1 MKISNF
7 KKKLTI
13 IFFGFFLDTSAFAN
27 NESIYTVI
35 KKTDVYEIRFY
46 PERLV
51 VESIYNSTGGTF
63 RKLFNYISGANNTSE
78 KIEMTTPVTQ
88 IKKNNKNFMQ
98 FILPE
103 RFNKKTIPIPTN
115 SEVNIVIIKEGY
127 FGVIKYSGRSSD
139 KNFIKH
145 SKILYEKLL
154 EDKILIEGLP
164 IKASYNSPFTPPPLR
179 RNEAMFNIKW
189 ES

>member
-13 IFFGFFLDTSAFAN
+13 IFLSFFLDTSGFAYK
-27 NESIYTVI
+27 ESIYTVV

-46 PERLV
+46 PERIV
-51 VESIYNSTGGTF
+51 AESIYNEESNTF

-78 KIEMTTPVTQ
+78 KIKMTTPVTQ

-98 FILPE
+98 FILPA
-103 RFNKKTIPIPTN
+103 RFNNETIPIPSN

-127 FGVIKYSGRSSD
+127 FGVIKYPGRSSD

-164 IKASYNSPFTPPPLR
+164 IKATYNSPFTPPP
-179 RNEAMFNIKW
+179 FTT
-189 ES
+189 

>member
-27 NESIYTVI
+27 NESIYTVV

-88 IKKNNKNFMQ
+88 IKK
-98 FILPE
+98 
-103 RFNKKTIPIPTN
+103 
-115 SEVNIVIIKEGY
+115 IIKILCNLS
-127 FGVIKYSGRSSD
+127 FRKDLIKKQFPFQRIQ
-139 KNFIKH
+139 KL
-145 SKILYEKLL
+145 ILL
-154 EDKILIEGLP
+154 
-164 IKASYNSPFTPPPLR
+164 
-179 RNEAMFNIKW
+179 
-189 ES
+189 